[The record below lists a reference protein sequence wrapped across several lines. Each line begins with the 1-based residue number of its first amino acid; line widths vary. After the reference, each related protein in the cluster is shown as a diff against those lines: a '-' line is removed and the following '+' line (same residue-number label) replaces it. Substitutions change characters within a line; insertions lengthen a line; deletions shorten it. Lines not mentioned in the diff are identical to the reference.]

1 LRKRVVKKQKQKNK
15 KTKSKSRK
23 AGRRSKLFQKRPT
36 NALKAAPGAGL
47 CGVRW
52 WVCTLLFGA
61 FVGGVAEI
69 FK

>member
-1 LRKRVVKKQKQKNK
+1 LRKRVVKKQKQKKQENK
-15 KTKSKSRK
+15 KQKQKSR
-23 AGRRSKLFQKRPT
+23 RFKLFQKRPT